1 MSFRSIKITFFI
13 AVLMLSFSCGKSK
26 EQEIKD
32 AVLSANI
39 YLSTRQCQ
47 PAIDLLESMGRQN
60 TNAHYLKTLSSAYA
74 CRAGYSSV
82 VLFGTDI
89 GKTATPAPLGGMSTY
104 STSTVTATSPL
115 TDDLIFRDLQTAIDI
130 LLYAGGIP
138 LTSEPSAVLRST
150 RFSANL
156 AGEINTQ
163 IAFMMMVQAG
173 KFMKVYGNTNAA
185 GVKSLGSGTNT
196 CFTSYNNVDAGV
208 SAAILGSGSTGNC
221 SGINSG
227 HPQLIAPVSDTERK
241 KRLCEGVV
249 LFNGILDLLPS
260 IIASAG
266 GTALGNVGV
275 QIDIINLAR
284 QDLENNYPAIGT
296 IMNTLSQTNCE
307 DDASIT
313 EEIIELYYLAYVE
326 ALIE

>member
-1 MSFRSIKITFFI
+1 MSIRSIKSIILI
-13 AVLMLSFSCGKSK
+13 AVLMLSFSCGKTK
-26 EQEIKD
+26 DQEVKD
-32 AVLSANI
+32 EVLSANI
-39 YLSTRQCQ
+39 YLSTKQCQ
-47 PAIDLLESMGRQN
+47 PAIDVLESMGRQ
-60 TNAHYLKTLSSAYA
+60 TSNALYLKTLASAYA
-74 CRAGYSSV
+74 CRAEYSSV

-89 GKTATPAPLGGMSTY
+89 EKTASPAPLGGMSTY
-104 STSTVTATSPL
+104 TTSTVASTSPL
-115 TDDLIFRDLQTAIDI
+115 TDDLKFRDLQTAIDI

-138 LTSEPSAVLRST
+138 LTSEPSAALRAT
-150 RFSANL
+150 KFSANH
-156 AGEINTQ
+156 AGDINTQ

-173 KFMKVYGNTNAA
+173 KFMKVYGNANAA
-185 GVKSLGSGTNT
+185 GVKSLGGGSNT
-196 CFTSYNNVDAGV
+196 CFTSYANVDNGV
-208 SAAILGSGSTGNC
+208 STAILASGSTGNC

-227 HPQLIAPVSDTERK
+227 HPQLIGPAADPERK

-275 QIDIINLAR
+275 QIDIINQAR
-284 QDLENNYPAIGT
+284 QDLEDDYPDIGT

-307 DDASIT
+307 NDASIT